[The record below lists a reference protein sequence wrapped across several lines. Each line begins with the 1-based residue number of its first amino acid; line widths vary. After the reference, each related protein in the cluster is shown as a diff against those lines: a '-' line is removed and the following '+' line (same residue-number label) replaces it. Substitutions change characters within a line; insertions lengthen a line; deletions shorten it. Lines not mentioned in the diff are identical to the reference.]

1 MLQILLITIDVVV
14 KHLVTRANESGTHRE
29 IHATNE
35 ILSKN
40 GDQLECCKHKVDILD
55 STHRGNLRDTRAP
68 WMGVALYVCQRVAC
82 QCLLMPA
89 HAGEKHL
96 SEHASWLDRQKSWWF
111 AYLSFNSVL

>member
-40 GDQLECCKHKVDILD
+40 GDQLECCKHKVDDLRFD
-55 STHRGNLRDTRAP
+55 SQG
-68 WMGVALYVCQRVAC
+68 Q
-82 QCLLMPA
+82 
-89 HAGEKHL
+89 
-96 SEHASWLDRQKSWWF
+96 F
-111 AYLSFNSVL
+111 A